1 MSSLEIARAFFA
13 RMDAR
18 DTNGLLALITPDADV
33 SLIPLHLQGTAQDVG
48 RHYVEQLVRAFP
60 DLSVRVRRLF
70 VGHDAVAVAEITIA
84 GTQAA
89 DFFGI
94 VNHEKLMDLDQ
105 VWFLHINGPTI
116 DRIRAYWCQN
126 RLYRRLGVKRL
137 DHVTSSR
144 PETSNA
150 QQ

>member
-1 MSSLEIARAFFA
+1 MNRLDIARTFFA

-18 DTNGLLALITPDADV
+18 DANGVLALV
-33 SLIPLHLQGTAQDVG
+33 SPHTKVTLVPLNLQGDAEDVG
-48 RHYVEQLVRAFP
+48 RRYLEQLASAFP

-70 VGHDAVAVAEITIA
+70 VGDDNTAIAEITIA

-94 VNHEKLMDLDQ
+94 INQEKLMDLDQ
-105 VWFLHINGPTI
+105 VWFLHLNDAAI
-116 DRIRAYWCQN
+116 DRVKAYWCQN

-137 DHVTSSR
+137 DHVTITKAGER
-144 PETSNA
+144 CT
-150 QQ
+150 

>member
-1 MSSLEIARAFFA
+1 MNSLDIARTLFA

-18 DTNGLLALITPDADV
+18 DANGVLALVAPHANVTLV
-33 SLIPLHLQGTAQDVG
+33 PLNLQGNAGDVG
-48 RHYVEQLVRAFP
+48 RGYFEQLASAFP

-70 VGHDAVAVAEITIA
+70 VGNDNTAVAEITIA

-94 VNHEKLMDLDQ
+94 VNQEKLMDLDQ
-105 VWFLHINGPTI
+105 VWFLHVNDGVIG
-116 DRIRAYWCQN
+116 RIKAHWCQS

-137 DHVTSSR
+137 DHVTI
-144 PETSNA
+144 TA
-150 QQ
+150 

>member
-1 MSSLEIARAFFA
+1 MNSLDIARTFFA

-18 DTNGLLALITPDADV
+18 DANGFLALVTPHAKV
-33 SLIPLHLQGTAQDVG
+33 TLVPLNLQGDVEDVG
-48 RHYVEQLVRAFP
+48 RRYFEQLASAFP

-70 VGHDAVAVAEITIA
+70 VGNDNTAVAEITIA

-94 VNHEKLMDLDQ
+94 INQEKLMDLDQ
-105 VWFLHINGPTI
+105 VWFLHVNDGVI
-116 DRIRAYWCQN
+116 DRIKAYWCQN

-137 DHVTSSR
+137 DHVTI
-144 PETSNA
+144 TA
-150 QQ
+150 

>member
-1 MSSLEIARAFFA
+1 MNSLDIARTFFA

-18 DTNGLLALITPDADV
+18 DANGVLALVTPHAKV
-33 SLIPLHLQGTAQDVG
+33 TLVPLNLQGDAEDVG
-48 RHYVEQLVRAFP
+48 RRYFEQLASAFP

-70 VGHDAVAVAEITIA
+70 VGNDNTAVAEITIA

-94 VNHEKLMDLDQ
+94 INQEKLMDLDQ
-105 VWFLHINGPTI
+105 VWFLHVNDGVI
-116 DRIRAYWCQN
+116 DRIKAYWCQN

-137 DHVTSSR
+137 DHITI
-144 PETSNA
+144 TA
-150 QQ
+150 

>member
-1 MSSLEIARAFFA
+1 MNSLDIARTFFA

-18 DTNGLLALITPDADV
+18 DANGVLALITPQADV
-33 SLIPLHLQGTAQDVG
+33 TLVPLNLQGDAEDVG
-48 RHYVEQLVRAFP
+48 RRYFERLAGAFP

-70 VGHDAVAVAEITIA
+70 VGNDNTAVAEITIA

-94 VNHEKLMDLDQ
+94 INQEKLMDLDQ
-105 VWFLHINGPTI
+105 VWLLHVNDAGI
-116 DRIRAYWCQN
+116 DRIEAYWCQN

-137 DHVTSSR
+137 DHVTI
-144 PETSNA
+144 TT
-150 QQ
+150 